1 MWPPEPFQGRAGLKQ
16 LLIGLGALLL
26 ILVTVLLVR
35 TFTYGGAPA
44 SVQQVDLPEPPA
56 ISADLAA
63 EHLSEAIRFRTIT
76 LQGGDPRPGQE
87 GPWLELQAW
96 LEETYPA
103 FHAAATKETV
113 PGGYTLLYTWEG
125 SDTSLD
131 PILLMAHQDVVPVNI
146 GTEGDWTGAPFAGE
160 IVDGYVYGRGA
171 MDDKGSLVALM
182 EALDAL
188 AKDGF
193 EPKRTILLQLGHDEE
208 VSGSGA
214 QAGIALLKSR
224 GITPV
229 MALDEGFMVIE
240 DNPITGGTLGLI
252 GVAEKGYVT
261 LSITAKAAGGHSS
274 APPRDSATVRL
285 SRALIALDENQM
297 PADLA
302 KAPTSDM
309 MRVISSDLGFAQR
322 MAIAN
327 QWLLGGL
334 VESGF
339 SASPQGNAMIR
350 TTTAPTMLV
359 GSAKENV
366 LAQRATAIVNFRV
379 HPNNT
384 VEEVIQHVRDV
395 TSDIDGIEI
404 AEVADGI
411 SSEASPVSATDNRAY
426 GVLAAVAKETGDGAP
441 VAPAL
446 VIGATDARYASAITK
461 DVYRFAPSMVG
472 PADLAGF
479 HGTNERLSVDNMG
492 RLARGYAQIVLAMD
506 EGN

>member
-1 MWPPEPFQGRAGLKQ
+1 LKQ
-16 LLIGLGALLL
+16 LLMGLGALFL

-35 TFTYGGAPA
+35 TFTFGGAPA
-44 SVQQVDLPEPPA
+44 NVQQVELPEPPA
-56 ISADLAA
+56 ISAEAA
-63 EHLSEAIRFRTIT
+63 AQNLSRAIQFRTIT
-76 LQGGDPRPGQE
+76 LSSGDPRPGQE

-103 FHAAATKETV
+103 FHAAADKETV
-113 PGGYTLLYTWEG
+113 PGGYTVLYTWEG
-125 SDTSLD
+125 SDASLD

-160 IVDGYVYGRGA
+160 IIDGYVYGRGA
-171 MDDKGSLVALM
+171 MDDKGSLVGLM

-188 AKDGF
+188 ARDGF
-193 EPKRTILLQLGHDEE
+193 APRRTILLQLGHDEE

-214 QAGIALLKSR
+214 EAGIALLKSR
-224 GITPV
+224 RISPV
-229 MALDEGFMVIE
+229 MALDEGFMVVE
-240 DNPITGGTLGLI
+240 DNPVTGGTLGLI
-252 GVAEKGYVT
+252 GVAEKGYLT
-261 LSITAKAAGGHSS
+261 IRLTALAEGGHSS

-285 SRALIALDENQM
+285 SRALVALDENQM
-297 PADLA
+297 AADLS

-309 MRVISSDLGFAQR
+309 IRVVSQEMGFVNR

-339 SASPQGNAMIR
+339 AASPQGNAMIR

-366 LAQRATAIVNFRV
+366 LAQRATAMVNFRV

-384 VEEVIQHVRDV
+384 VEEVLQHVRDV
-395 TSDIDGIEI
+395 TADIEGIEI
-404 AEVADGI
+404 ELGGDGI
-411 SSEASPVSATDNRAY
+411 ASEPSPVSSTQNRAY
-426 GVLAAVAKETGDGAP
+426 GVLAAVAAEISGGAP
-441 VAPAL
+441 STPAL

-461 DVYRFAPSMVG
+461 DVYRFAPSVVG

-479 HGTNERLSVDNMG
+479 HGTNERLSVENMG
-492 RLARGYAQIVLAMD
+492 RLARSYAQIILAMD
-506 EGN
+506 APE